1 MELPEVVALGI
12 ATTLKWLIYT
22 ALLWAMIKIQKL
34 NYNVAGLF
42 ASSLLSV
49 LVNLIP
55 FVGPYLSYVVL
66 VICLWKCTGAD
77 IAPDIVF
84 TVGIAGALMFC
95 VNLWIIG
102 MLMGQLRPDFARN
115 AAGTNATEMV
125 DEDEDD
131 AEEDGGKTVERN
143 PAPAERQ
150 VSSQKPLRVAA
161 RTSSPPT
168 PATRTAP
175 TPAAKDPS
183 TPPTITDGS
192 LTVKGVSMGAHPSVL
207 ISDGAQV
214 YTVSRGD
221 SFTVSLPDTG
231 RTRIRCEDITSSFVV
246 LKNARGQLF
255 QLRLP

>member
-1 MELPEVVALGI
+1 MELPEVVAVGI

-22 ALLWAMIKIQKL
+22 ALLWVMIKIQKL

-102 MLMGQLRPDFARN
+102 MLMGQLRPDFARD
-115 AAGTNATEMV
+115 AAGANATVMV
-125 DEDEDD
+125 DEDGDD
-131 AEEDGGKTVERN
+131 ADEDGAKTVERS

-150 VSSQKPLRVAA
+150 GSSQKPMRVAA
-161 RTSSPPT
+161 RTSSPAT
-168 PATRTAP
+168 PAPPTAP
-175 TPAAKDPS
+175 APAA

-207 ISDGAQV
+207 LSDGVQV

-231 RTRIRCEDITSSFVV
+231 RTRIRCEDITASFVV
-246 LKNARGQLF
+246 LRNGRGQLF